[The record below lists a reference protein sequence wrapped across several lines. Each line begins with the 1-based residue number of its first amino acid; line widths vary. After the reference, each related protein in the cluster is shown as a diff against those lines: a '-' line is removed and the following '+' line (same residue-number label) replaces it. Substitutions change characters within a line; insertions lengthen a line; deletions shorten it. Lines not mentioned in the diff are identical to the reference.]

1 MKTDLIILAAGNST
15 RFQANKLLHLYQG
28 KPLIL
33 HTFDKIDRSKFEHVI
48 VVTQYSQIAEAARA
62 YSFDVVINEH
72 PDQGISSSIRLGLQ
86 ACSSSEC
93 AMFLVADMPGLS
105 AKTIDHMLAAAAC
118 DRIVAAY
125 DEEIKNPILFPKKY
139 WPEIREL
146 QGDQGAK
153 KIALRH
159 LSSVTLIKTEGEELR
174 DIDSPKDLY
183 Y

>member
-48 VVTQYSQIAEAARA
+48 VVTQYSQIAEAAPA

-72 PDQGISSSIRLGLQ
+72 PDQGISSS
-86 ACSSSEC
+86 SEC

-105 AKTIDHMLAAAAC
+105 VKTIDHMLAAAAC

-125 DEEIKNPILFPKKY
+125 DEEIKNPMLFPKKY

>member
-15 RFQANKLLHLYQG
+15 RFQANKLLHLYRG

-33 HTFDKIDRSKFEHVI
+33 HTFDKIDRRKFEHVI
-48 VVTQYSQIAEAARA
+48 VVTQYPQIAETARA
-62 YSFDVVINEH
+62 YSFDAVINEH

-93 AMFLVADMPGLS
+93 VMFLVADMPGLS
-105 AKTIDHMLAAAAC
+105 VLTIDHMLAAAAF

-125 DEEIKNPILFPKKY
+125 DNGIKNPMLFPKKY
-139 WPEIREL
+139 WPEIMKL

-159 LSSVTLIKTEGEELR
+159 LSSVTLIETDSDELR
-174 DIDSPKDLY
+174 DIDSPEDLY
-183 Y
+183 C

>member
-1 MKTDLIILAAGNST
+1 
-15 RFQANKLLHLYQG
+15 
-28 KPLIL
+28 
-33 HTFDKIDRSKFEHVI
+33 
-48 VVTQYSQIAEAARA
+48 
-62 YSFDVVINEH
+62 
-72 PDQGISSSIRLGLQ
+72 
-86 ACSSSEC
+86 
-93 AMFLVADMPGLS
+93 MPGLS
-105 AKTIDHMLAAAAC
+105 VKTIDHMLAAAAC

-125 DEEIKNPILFPKKY
+125 DEEIKNPMLFSKKY

>member
-105 AKTIDHMLAAAAC
+105 AKTIDHMLQPLLVIGSLPHMMRKS
-118 DRIVAAY
+118 RIPCSFL
-125 DEEIKNPILFPKKY
+125 KNTGRKSGSCK
-139 WPEIREL
+139 EIREL
-146 QGDQGAK
+146 K
-153 KIALRH
+153 KS
-159 LSSVTLIKTEGEELR
+159 LSGIFPL
-174 DIDSPKDLY
+174 
-183 Y
+183 